1 MNELHQ
7 CMKDSTHPVV
17 SGAKHCESYRGP
29 PVELIKP
36 VVYVTNA
43 ECPDCMVFQ
52 RRIRDFTGIDITVRM
67 VA

>member
-7 CMKDSTHPVV
+7 CMKDSTHPFV
-17 SGAKHCESYRGP
+17 SGAKHCDSYRGP
-29 PVELIKP
+29 PVESIKP
-36 VVYVTNA
+36 VIYVTNA
-43 ECPDCMVFQ
+43 ECPDCMEFQ